1 MEEAKNSQ
9 AAQES
14 SEVAAT
20 QASTT
25 DLPATAEVISASRE
39 NTAPE
44 NRMNNSNASAA
55 ASLNPQ
61 LLEQALKSLQE
72 QNLRLQA
79 DVDNVRRQSRLELQ
93 KTQKFAIEAF
103 AKALLPVVDSLELGL
118 QAIKDDRPELASFQE
133 GNRLTLEL
141 FYKTFK
147 EFAIEA
153 IDPTNEKFD
162 PQWHQAIAQDTSA
175 AADTNTVVAVLQKG
189 FRLHDRLL
197 RPALVK
203 VRV

>member
-1 MEEAKNSQ
+1 MEETKNSQ
-9 AAQES
+9 ATQEPS
-14 SEVAAT
+14 KGTAN
-20 QASTT
+20 
-25 DLPATAEVISASRE
+25 DLPQQ
-39 NTAPE
+39 
-44 NRMNNSNASAA
+44 AA
-55 ASLNPQ
+55 ASASQENNPSDKSAENVSTA

-79 DVDNVRRQSRLELQ
+79 DIDNVRRQSRIEMQ

-118 QAIKDDRPELASFQE
+118 QAIKDDKPELASFQE

-147 EFAIEA
+147 EFSIEA
-153 IDPTNEKFD
+153 IDPLNAQFD
-162 PQWHQAIAQDTSA
+162 PQWHQSIAQEESA
-175 AADTNTVVAVLQKG
+175 DAPAQTISQVLQKG

>member
-1 MEEAKNSQ
+1 MEDAKNSQ
-9 AAQES
+9 TNPEQPTNNNPTAAS
-14 SEVAAT
+14 DNAN
-20 QASTT
+20 
-25 DLPATAEVISASRE
+25 DLPPAADNVDSA
-39 NTAPE
+39 NPE
-44 NRMNNSNASAA
+44 NNPSEKFEKNAENV
-55 ASLNPQ
+55 NPA

-79 DVDNVRRQSRLELQ
+79 DIDNMRRQSRLELQ
-93 KTQKFAIEAF
+93 KTQKFAIEGF
-103 AKALLPVVDSLELGL
+103 AKALLSVVDSLESSL
-118 QAIKDDRPELASFQE
+118 QAIKDNQPELASFQE

-147 EFAIEA
+147 DFSIEA
-153 IDPTNEKFD
+153 IDPLNEKFD
-162 PQWHQAIAQDTSA
+162 PQWHQAIAQDHSA
-175 AADTNTVVAVLQKG
+175 EAAPQTVIQVLQKG